1 MGYIGG
7 NDARNNLKDQLG
19 KYLCKKPLEKDEAEL
34 RLETSVHEYITAEV
48 ILFFVVVLLLLK
60 ITYYLDTRKR
70 LNLKYIYIQLLTHLK
85 YSI

>member
-1 MGYIGG
+1 M
-7 NDARNNLKDQLG
+7 
-19 KYLCKKPLEKDEAEL
+19 CKKLLVKYEAEL
-34 RLETSVHEYITAEV
+34 IVETSVHEYITAEV
-48 ILFFVVVLLLLK
+48 ILFFVVVLVPLK